1 MRRSKRDL
9 FHQFQDLPLPKI
21 CPVKTIIHRLIIQA
35 TYIFVK
41 EDFDKIKNYLL
52 SVKKV
57 RIPLLDHY
65 YYNRE

>member
-1 MRRSKRDL
+1 M
-9 FHQFQDLPLPKI
+9 
-21 CPVKTIIHRLIIQA
+21 KTIIHKLIIQA

-41 EDFDKIKNYLL
+41 EDFDKIRNYLL
-52 SVKKV
+52 FAKKV